1 MPNDDTDGGPS
12 TRWAAT
18 TYGGAVVVGRLSG
31 GRAGADAADVPT
43 ARAGAGSP
51 ALDRRRVT
59 VSDR

>member
-18 TYGGAVVVGRLSG
+18 TYGGTVVVGRPFG
-31 GRAGADAADVPT
+31 GRSGTDAAAVPT
-43 ARAGAGSP
+43 ARAGAGGS

>member
-18 TYGGAVVVGRLSG
+18 TDGGAVVVGRSG
-31 GRAGADAADVPT
+31 TDTADVPT
-43 ARAGAGSP
+43 ARAGAGGP